1 MENLRL
7 SKDSRPHL
15 RAITLRASPLGPG
28 NCRVTILE
36 ESIIYLL
43 AAIISVP
50 ISKRLGFGS
59 VLGYLCAGI
68 LIGPF
73 GFGFIH
79 EPEHIL
85 HFAELGVVFLLFII
99 GLELKPSRLWIMRKM
114 VFGLGTAQ
122 VVVSAAVIAVLAWF
136 YGLETGT
143 SIVIGLILALS
154 STAFVLQML
163 AEKRQLS
170 TQYGRAAFSILLLQ
184 DLAVIPLIALLPLLG
199 ARVGVTSGFDVAEI
213 ALVIGT
219 MALLIVGGRLVL
231 KPVLYTVAA
240 AGIPELFTAT
250 ALLVVI
256 GSALLMDFAGMSMVL
271 GAFLAGMLLA
281 DSEYRHQ
288 LEADIAPFKG
298 LLLGLFFIAVGMSVN
313 VNLLL
318 EMPGRILLFV
328 AGIMASKAIVL
339 VVLARL
345 FGMCD
350 RRNALSLAA
359 VMSQGGEFAFVLFA
373 LAARERL
380 VPLELIDELILA
392 VAVSMLL
399 TPFVYLLN
407 ERFSSRLGSPES
419 PRFDDIPE
427 EDHEVIIAGFGRV
440 GQIVGRLL
448 QSINKPFTALEID
461 SSQVDIVRRY
471 GNSVHFGDAA
481 RSRRKQGENTR
492 PGHGR
497 HGDLTAHRRDR
508 KAPVPEPQDHRART
522 QPPARSQAHGRG
534 RPPYLPRYAVI
545 ESRDGRKRADL
556 ARIRCERGAPHIR
569 HVPGSGREAAGRAIR
584 AAGLGG
590 EADPVREGRREG
602 TRVHPRTGPAAPALT
617 ARTTADGRAATHRYP
632 KRDDLAW

>member
-1 MENLRL
+1 M
-7 SKDSRPHL
+7 
-15 RAITLRASPLGPG
+15 TLLQ
-28 NCRVTILE
+28 

-73 GFGFIH
+73 GFGFVH

-99 GLELKPSRLWIMRKM
+99 GLELKPTRLWVMRKM

-122 VVVSAAVIAVLAWF
+122 VLVSAAAIAALALL
-136 YGLETGT
+136 YGLNAKT
-143 SIVIGLILALS
+143 SIVVGLILALS

-163 AEKRQLS
+163 AEKKQLS
-170 TQYGRAAFSILLLQ
+170 TQYGRAAFSILLFQ
-184 DLAVIPLIALLPLLG
+184 DLAVIPLIAILPLLG
-199 ARVGVTSGFDVAEI
+199 AEAAGGGFDLAEAGI
-213 ALVIGT
+213 MVGAV
-219 MALLIVGGRLVL
+219 ALLIVGGRLAL
-231 KPVLYTVAA
+231 RPVLHTVAA

-256 GSALLMDFAGMSMVL
+256 GSALLMQLAGMSMVL

-313 VNLLL
+313 VSLWLD
-318 EMPGRILLFV
+318 MPGRILLFV
-328 AGIMASKAIVL
+328 AGLMLSKA
-339 VVLARL
+339 VVLAVLARM

-373 LAARERL
+373 LAAREKLIPAGL
-380 VPLELIDELILA
+380 VDELILA

-399 TPFVYLLN
+399 TPFVYLFN
-407 ERFSSRLGSPES
+407 ERLGSKLGKAPA
-419 PRFDDIPE
+419 PDFDDIPE
-427 EDHEVIIAGFGRV
+427 EHHEVIIAGFGRV
-440 GQIVGRLL
+440 GQIVGRMLR
-448 QSINKPFTALEID
+448 SINKPFTALEID

-481 RSRRKQGENTR
+481 R
-492 PGHGR
+492 
-497 HGDLTAHRRDR
+497 
-508 KAPVPEPQDHRART
+508 PEV
-522 QPPARSQAHGRG
+522 
-534 RPPYLPRYAVI
+534 L
-545 ESRDGRKRADL
+545 
-556 ARIRCERGAPHIR
+556 
-569 HVPGSGREAAGRAIR
+569 R
-584 AAGLGG
+584 AAG
-590 EADPVREGRREG
+590 
-602 TRVHPRTGPAAPALT
+602 AAQAKILVL
-617 ARTTADGRAATHRYP
+617 ATADMETSLHIAETAKRQFPNLRIVARAHNRRHAHKLMDVGVDYIF
-632 KRDDLAW
+632 RDTLLSSLAMGERVLSALGLQENNVRHVSDTFRDADEKLLVEQYAMKDSEGKLIQSAKDAARELESILEQDLRRQG